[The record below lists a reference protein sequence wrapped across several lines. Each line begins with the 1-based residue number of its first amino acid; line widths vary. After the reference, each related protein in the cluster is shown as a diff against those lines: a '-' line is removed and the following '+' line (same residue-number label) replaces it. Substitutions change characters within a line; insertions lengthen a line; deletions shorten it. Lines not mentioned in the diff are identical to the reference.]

1 MFYSQVI
8 LARKGP
14 LGKIWLAA
22 HFDKKLTKT
31 QIFSTDIT
39 DSVETVLNPTTPLA
53 LRVSGHL
60 MLGIV
65 RIYSRKVKY
74 LMSDATEAMWKI
86 KLAFR
91 PGNVDIDQNVGM
103 TLNIDD
109 NKFFGNTSL
118 ENEFPLVD
126 GTGFLQNQITGNC
139 DLRSQLSQQ
148 SQQNSDISN
157 RYSTGSYLNSFDD
170 RIHENYDS
178 ITELLTTQSPLLGP
192 ADVRL
197 SQRGDRHSSSRNSR
211 VSDIELIRDERSF
224 SGARSGL
231 LRSSLS
237 SLHAGRQSGLS
248 MTMSFED
255 DIPVFDDR
263 NMYDSSSFNVEH
275 DVYDTGFRDDNHM
288 VQSLD
293 NMQLLDLDN
302 HVEEIQQNIHDLQLV
317 PVDEPIQSL
326 EVDDDYRPVRSN
338 KTIKRVAKKRTVVL
352 DNRVELPNRLIKQR
366 MNGTAAI
373 TRCDPSHDLHDPE
386 LGVAQVHSIKDRIDL
401 QLPHSTKDRRV
412 VSMPTSV
419 RGIEKNALTLD
430 KTKQ

>member
-1 MFYSQVI
+1 
-8 LARKGP
+8 
-14 LGKIWLAA
+14 
-22 HFDKKLTKT
+22 
-31 QIFSTDIT
+31 
-39 DSVETVLNPTTPLA
+39 
-53 LRVSGHL
+53 
-60 MLGIV
+60 
-65 RIYSRKVKY
+65 
-74 LMSDATEAMWKI
+74 
-86 KLAFR
+86 
-91 PGNVDIDQNVGM
+91 
-103 TLNIDD
+103 
-109 NKFFGNTSL
+109 
-118 ENEFPLVD
+118 
-126 GTGFLQNQITGNC
+126 
-139 DLRSQLSQQ
+139 
-148 SQQNSDISN
+148 
-157 RYSTGSYLNSFDD
+157 
-170 RIHENYDS
+170 
-178 ITELLTTQSPLLGP
+178 
-192 ADVRL
+192 
-197 SQRGDRHSSSRNSR
+197 
-211 VSDIELIRDERSF
+211 
-224 SGARSGL
+224 
-231 LRSSLS
+231 
-237 SLHAGRQSGLS
+237 
-248 MTMSFED
+248 MSFED

-401 QLPHSTKDRRV
+401 QLPHSTRDRRV
-412 VSMPTSV
+412 VGVPTSV

>member
-91 PGNVDIDQNVGM
+91 PGNVDIDQNAGV

-109 NKFFGNTSL
+109 NKFFGNSSL
-118 ENEFPLVD
+118 ENDFPHVD
-126 GTGFLQNQITGNC
+126 GTGFLQNQITGNF
-139 DLRSQLSQQ
+139 DLRSQVSQQ

-157 RYSTGSYLNSFDD
+157 RYSNGSYLNSFDD
-170 RIHENYDS
+170 GIHNNYDS
-178 ITELLTTQSPLLGP
+178 ITDLLTTQSPLLGP
-192 ADVRL
+192 GDVRL

-248 MTMSFED
+248 MTMSFDD

-263 NMYDSSSFNVEH
+263 NMYDSSSFNVDH
-275 DVYDTGFRDDNHM
+275 NVYDTNFRDDDHM
-288 VQSLD
+288 AQSMD

-302 HVEEIQQNIHDLQLV
+302 HVGEIQQNIHDLHIV
-317 PVDEPIQSL
+317 PEDEPIQTL
-326 EVDDDYRPVRSN
+326 KEVDDDDYRPIRSN
-338 KTIKRVAKKRTVVL
+338 KATKRVVKKRTVVL

-366 MNGTAAI
+366 MNDTAAI
-373 TRCDPSHDLHDPE
+373 TRCDPSHDLYDTG
-386 LGVAQVHSIKDRIDL
+386 LQMRSIKERVDL
-401 QLPHSTKDRRV
+401 QQSHLNKDRHNVRI
-412 VSMPTSV
+412 PTNI
-419 RGIEKNALTLD
+419 RGMKHSCSHC
-430 KTKQ
+430 Q